1 MNSDHSSTPQSNPT
15 LDHWPPS
22 SSGQGTSSATP
33 QPYVAAPAHT
43 YAPAELTTPHHD
55 PRLQPA
61 IVHAPYGVPFTPGA
75 VSQAG
80 WSTQPAAVHAPYGM
94 SMAPGAVPQAEWL
107 PAQLPPV
114 QTDLHG
120 GLPIS
125 YHSVAGL
132 GNEWAWNMGNVY
144 GQPPVLYPQP
154 RLAPMPCHTPMSY
167 DPSVAGRWTSPRGLA
182 MEASSPSMLPTE
194 QPRLW

>member
-1 MNSDHSSTPQSNPT
+1 MNSDHSSTPQINPT
-15 LDHWPPS
+15 FDHWPPS
-22 SSGQGTSSATP
+22 SSGQDTSSATP
-33 QPYVAAPAHT
+33 QLYVAAPAHT

-61 IVHAPYGVPFTPGA
+61 IVHTPYGVSFTPGA

-80 WSTQPAAVHAPYGM
+80 WSTQPAAVHAPYGV

-107 PAQLPPV
+107 PAQLSPV

-125 YHSVAGL
+125 YHPVAGPSS
-132 GNEWAWNMGNVY
+132 EWTWNMGKVY

-154 RLAPMPCHTPMSY
+154 RLAPMPYHTPMSY
-167 DPSVAGRWTSPRGLA
+167 DPSDAGRWTSPRGLA
-182 MEASSPSMLPTE
+182 MEV
-194 QPRLW
+194 